1 MKLQFPNIY
10 RTITEP
16 FRLFKKSKKKN
27 SKIFKKL
34 KFQGLVT
41 FYIVTSALILLLS
54 FDLLFSLQKQK
65 EINFEKTKIES
76 EIKLWEAISAKYQ
89 GYKEAYYQLA
99 LLNYRIGETD
109 KSRNYIERA
118 LYLDPNFEKARDL
131 QKTLKGY

>member
-1 MKLQFPNIY
+1 MKFPKIY
-10 RTITEP
+10 RIITEP
-16 FRLFKKSKKKN
+16 FHLFKKSKKKK
-27 SKIFKKL
+27 SEIFKKL
-34 KFQGLVT
+34 KFQSLVT

-54 FDLLFSLQKQK
+54 FDLLISLQKQK
-65 EINFEKTKIES
+65 EINFERTKIKS

-109 KSRNYIERA
+109 KAKFYVNKA

-131 QKTLKGY
+131 QKTIRGY